1 MIGTEMI
8 ELPDV
13 MLKRMPRLLPEML
26 RAFADTVETKPSDT
40 AAAYMRL
47 AAEEIETLREN
58 QK

>member
-1 MIGTEMI
+1 MIGTDMI

-13 MLKRMPRLLPEML
+13 MLKRMPLLLPEML
-26 RAFADTVETKPSDT
+26 RAFADTVETHPSDT